1 MTFRECRLSDALRT
15 SIVHCTGYPFLFPI
29 RRYAG
34 PKWTSIAVD
43 RLPAVNLLADNCRQS
58 PIRRDE
64 DASDYLNIQQP
75 PVKRPSYCLCQKAV
89 PTGPGPAGNLVFNA
103 STCWWGDGLSAPP
116 GYVRPAAHGTS
127 PQGPDKRVQVSTANL
142 LQRLAS

>member
-1 MTFRECRLSDALRT
+1 MPFIGRVKNL
-15 SIVHCTGYPFLFPI
+15 HCTGYSLLFPI

-34 PKWTSIAVD
+34 LKRTSIAVD

-64 DASDYLNIQQP
+64 GASDYLNIQQP
-75 PVKRPSYCLCQKAV
+75 LLKDLLATFVKKRSQPAQ
-89 PTGPGPAGNLVFNA
+89 PGFQRVHLL
-103 STCWWGDGLSAPP
+103 WGDGLSAPP
-116 GYVRPAAHGTS
+116 GYVRPAGHGAS
-127 PQGPDKRVQVSTANL
+127 PQGPDKWVLFITANL